1 MTGNAVP
8 RELFSNV
15 SPKGQVTIPAELR
28 RLLGV
33 KPKDRVA
40 FRVVKG
46 QVQLRR
52 ARSVLDELY
61 QSVPALGRRRSWKDV
76 EEIAREEQAQRAA
89 GRSAGRPRGG
99 GDADAAVRPTLGAG

>member
-1 MTGNAVP
+1 MTVP
-8 RELFSNV
+8 A
-15 SPKGQVTIPAELR
+15 QLR

-46 QVQLRR
+46 QVQLTR

-61 QSVPALGRRRSWKDV
+61 QSVPALGQRRSWKDV
-76 EEIAREEQAQRAA
+76 EAIAREEPAQRAA
-89 GRSAGRPRGG
+89 GRSAGRPRGRG
-99 GDADAAVRPTLGAG
+99 GNATRRLTRGAGHR